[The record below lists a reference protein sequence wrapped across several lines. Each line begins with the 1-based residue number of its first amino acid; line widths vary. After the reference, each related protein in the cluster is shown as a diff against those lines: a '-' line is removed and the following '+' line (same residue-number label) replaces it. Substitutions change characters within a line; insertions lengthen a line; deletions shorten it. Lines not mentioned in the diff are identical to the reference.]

1 MRSSAHQNRPIKGGT
16 LASPVSQSLT
26 HELSTTLDLAE
37 TSALDY
43 YAWYVVPF
51 EGKNYLVLIGHHS
64 VPEELGGLRLTI
76 AASIKL
82 PPFTDSGIIALA
94 S

>member
-1 MRSSAHQNRPIKGGT
+1 MASA
-16 LASPVSQSLT
+16 VSQPLT
-26 HELSTTLDLAE
+26 HELLTTLDLAE

-43 YAWYVVPF
+43 YAWHIVPF
-51 EGKNYLVLIGHHS
+51 EGENYLVLISYHS
-64 VPEELGGLRLTI
+64 APEVPGGLYLTV

-82 PPFTDSGIIALA
+82 PPYTNSGIVTLA

>member
-1 MRSSAHQNRPIKGGT
+1 MASVGSQPLT
-16 LASPVSQSLT
+16 L
-26 HELSTTLDLAE
+26 ELSTTLDLAE

-43 YAWYVVPF
+43 YAWYVVPL
-51 EGKNYLVLIGHHS
+51 EGENYLVLIGHHLA
-64 VPEELGGLRLTI
+64 PEMPGDLLLTV

-82 PPFTDSGIIALA
+82 PPYTDSGVIALA

>member
-1 MRSSAHQNRPIKGGT
+1 M
-16 LASPVSQSLT
+16 ASVVSQPLT
-26 HELSTTLDLAE
+26 LKLSTTLDLAE

-43 YAWYVVPF
+43 YAWHVVPF
-51 EGKNYLVLIGHHS
+51 EGENYLVLIGYHS
-64 VPEELGGLRLTI
+64 APEVPGGLYLTV

-82 PPFTDSGIIALA
+82 LPYTESGEIALA

>member
-1 MRSSAHQNRPIKGGT
+1 M
-16 LASPVSQSLT
+16 ASVVSQPLT
-26 HELSTTLDLAE
+26 LELSTTLDLAE

-51 EGKNYLVLIGHHS
+51 EGENYLVLIGHHS
-64 VPEELGGLRLTI
+64 VPEVPGGLLLTV

-82 PPFTDSGIIALA
+82 PPYTDSGVIALA